1 MKEPKTIDDYKELLK
16 AFKLKIL
23 KQKMKIEELE
33 ELNTG
38 LETEIRTFKT
48 NNQNYNRDTQ
58 LGSASRKI
66 LHEYN
71 QPNEPM
77 QLHDVD
83 TSTMEGKVQ
92 IMNGFKQGAA
102 HFGITL
108 ESIFRIADFQY

>member
-1 MKEPKTIDDYKELLK
+1 
-16 AFKLKIL
+16 
-23 KQKMKIEELE
+23 
-33 ELNTG
+33 
-38 LETEIRTFKT
+38 
-48 NNQNYNRDTQ
+48 
-58 LGSASRKI
+58 
-66 LHEYN
+66 
-71 QPNEPM
+71 M